1 MVNMNVEFV
10 ICRCGDSQGRGRCLF
25 FASFMYISLF
35 FHSNSIQKVYICQ
48 LFLLQRILILKPV
61 IQVMNTKCIE
71 NLLFGSSFSDPR
83 GKSIT

>member
-1 MVNMNVEFV
+1 MA
-10 ICRCGDSQGRGRCLF
+10 IARGADD
-25 FASFMYISLF
+25 ASFSLLSCIFRF
-35 FHSNSIQKVYICQ
+35 FVHSNSIQKVYICQ

-61 IQVMNTKCIE
+61 IQVMNTKCNE